1 MKCRVYEDRIS
12 KVYVN
17 VVAGVVGNYTYIISL
32 TVSRPLDSSI
42 TIEQVQSYLN
52 YSLLRHYEALPDW
65 ELQTFVIGI
74 SV

>member
-1 MKCRVYEDRIS
+1 MNFAD
-12 KVYVN
+12 
-17 VVAGVVGNYTYIISL
+17 AVGNYTYIISL

-52 YSLLRHYEALPDW
+52 YALLRQYEALPDW
-65 ELQTFVIGI
+65 ELQTFVIGS

>member
-1 MKCRVYEDRIS
+1 MCRYIHKDGIS
-12 KVYVN
+12 NVYVT
-17 VVAGVVGNYTYIISL
+17 VADAVGNYTYIISL

-52 YSLLRHYEALPDW
+52 YALLRQYEALPDW
-65 ELQTFVIGI
+65 ELQTFVIGS